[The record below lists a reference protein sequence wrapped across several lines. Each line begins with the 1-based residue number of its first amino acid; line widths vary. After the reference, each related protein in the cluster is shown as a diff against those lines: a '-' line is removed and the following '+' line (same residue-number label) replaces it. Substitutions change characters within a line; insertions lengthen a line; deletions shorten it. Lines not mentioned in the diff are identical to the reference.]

1 MVMKPFDYYK
11 PTDIVG
17 VLKLL
22 HEHGADAKILAG
34 GTDLLVQ
41 MKKERL
47 SPGTVVSL
55 SALDQ
60 LRGVRPLPG
69 GGLEIGALT
78 TADELQ
84 RDSQIQSHCPV
95 LAEAASVLGYPEI
108 RRRATIGGNV
118 ANASPAGDL
127 STALLTLDAFV
138 VARNLDVGREI
149 PLTGFFSGPGRTI
162 LLPGETIIALRV
174 PPNPGRKCGVYR
186 KLGMRR
192 AMEIGIVCLS
202 VLAVGE
208 TADRKR
214 SVHIALGAV
223 APTPIRAKAAEALL
237 YGREITPELSR
248 EAGCLAAEEASPI
261 TDVRGSDWYRKR
273 MVSVLVSE
281 ALQEISRRI
290 VY

>member
-1 MVMKPFDYYK
+1 MKPFEYHK
-11 PTDIVG
+11 PTDILG
-17 VLKLL
+17 LLKVL
-22 HEHGADAKILAG
+22 HDHGADAKILAG

-47 SPGTVVSL
+47 SPRTVISL
-55 SALDQ
+55 SGLDQ
-60 LRGVRPLPG
+60 LQGVSPLPG
-69 GGLEIGALT
+69 GGLQIGAMT

-84 RDSQIQSHCPV
+84 RNPDIRSQCPV
-95 LAEAASVLGYPEI
+95 LAEAAGVLGYPEI

-127 STALLTLDAFV
+127 STALLSLDASV
-138 VARNLDVGREI
+138 VARSLDGEREI
-149 PLTGFFSGPGRTI
+149 ALAGFFTGPGRTI
-162 LLPGETIIALRV
+162 LGPGETITALRV
-174 PPNPGRKCGVYR
+174 PSNTGRKCGVYR

-208 TADRKR
+208 TPERKR
-214 SVHIALGAV
+214 SVRIALGAV

-237 YGREITPELSR
+237 YGREITPELSDK
-248 EAGCLAAEEASPI
+248 AGRLAAEEARPV
-261 TDVRGSDWYRKR
+261 TDVRGSDWYRER

-281 ALQEISRRI
+281 ALQEISRKM
-290 VY
+290 V